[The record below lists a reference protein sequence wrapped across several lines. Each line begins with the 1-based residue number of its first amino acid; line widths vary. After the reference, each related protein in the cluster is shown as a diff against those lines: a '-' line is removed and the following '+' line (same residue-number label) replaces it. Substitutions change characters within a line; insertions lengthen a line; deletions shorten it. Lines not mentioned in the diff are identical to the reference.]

1 MIPAMRVGFVA
12 LVVGVTTLGSLLVLA
27 APAVA
32 HDPLGRAQPR
42 VDTTV
47 KEGDGLSRVIAFRVR
62 DSDSGDAIPQ
72 ATLAAVASD
81 DSGRSVTGDVTRMDA
96 ELFRCAFSFPTPGHW
111 RVDVQV
117 GGTMV
122 VPTSF
127 SIYIDVQDKTG
138 SPAPP
143 SVAQP
148 VVPAGSRCVTP
159 SQPFVAR
166 FRKGVRAK
174 YRAKVGIFQAVKS
187 RGKFGPFPR
196 SLQKGVYFLSSKVAG
211 VGAATWAVS
220 ADAYRGGSG
229 VMYSAEPV
237 ARKISTYGIDVSP
250 AILNGRGISSK
261 SDGFAQSRACT
272 K

>member
-1 MIPAMRVGFVA
+1 MAALAAGVGA
-12 LVVGVTTLGSLLVLA
+12 TTLGSLLVLA

-81 DSGRSVTGDVTRMDA
+81 DSGMSITGDVKRMDA

-111 RVDVQV
+111 RVDVKV

-127 SIYIDVQDKTG
+127 SFYIDVQGKTG
-138 SPAPP
+138 SPAP
-143 SVAQP
+143 SVAEP
-148 VVPAGSRCVTP
+148 VVPTGSRCVTP
-159 SQPFVAR
+159 SQPFVAQ
-166 FRKGVRAK
+166 FRKRVKAR
-174 YRAKVGIFQAVKS
+174 YRAKLGIFRAVKS
-187 RGKFGPFPR
+187 RGRFGPFPR

-211 VGAATWAVS
+211 GGAATWAVS

-237 ARKISTYGIDVSP
+237 ARKISTYSMDVSP
-250 AILNGRGISSK
+250 ANLKGWGISPN